1 MRLSNKVALVTGASR
16 GLGEAIVHRLAREGA
31 TVIGTATTQEGADNI
46 THRLKEQKNAGKGF
60 VLDVTQ
66 QESIDALMAEIQF
79 HYSAPVILVNNA
91 GITLDDLVLRMGHD
105 KWHHV
110 IETNLTSVYRL
121 SKSCLKGMLKARWG
135 RIINLS
141 SVIGVCG
148 RAGQTNYAAA
158 KAGMIGFSK
167 SLAQE
172 VASRH
177 ITVNVIAP
185 GFIETDMTHALQDE
199 QRASLLHQIPMGAI
213 GKPEDIAG
221 VVAFLASP
229 DARYITGATLHV
241 NGGMYMV

>member
-1 MRLSNKVALVTGASR
+1 MFLTNKVALVTGASR
-16 GLGEAIVHRLAREGA
+16 GLGEAIVNRLVKEGA
-31 TVIGTATTQEGADNI
+31 TVIGTATTQQGADSI
-46 THRLKEQKNAGKGF
+46 THRLKEQKNEGKGF
-60 VLDVTQ
+60 VLDVAR
-66 QESIDALMAEIQF
+66 QESIDALMAEIQST
-79 HYSAPVILVNNA
+79 YSAPVILVNNA
-91 GITLDDLVLRMGHD
+91 GITMDDLVLRMGND
-105 KWHHV
+105 KWHQV

-135 RIINLS
+135 RIINMG

-172 VASRH
+172 IASRH

-185 GFIETDMTHALQDE
+185 GFIETDMTRALNDE
-199 QRASLLHQIPMGAI
+199 QRASILNQIPMGYI
-213 GKPEDIAG
+213 GKTEDVAG

-229 DARYITGATLHV
+229 DACYITGTTIHV